1 MGRGINKVI
10 LVGNLGG
17 DPELRQTN
25 NGTSVCNFNLATSF
39 VRRNAETGETTETTE
54 WHRVVLFKRLA
65 EIAEQYLKKGDQAY
79 IEGRLSTRKWQDR
92 EGNDRWT
99 TEVIGSELQMLG
111 SPRGGQRGGPR
122 DSQRDGQRDGGG
134 GSGNYRPPQ
143 ERGGDAGYGSG
154 SSGGGGG
161 GRSAGSGQDGFEDDD
176 IPF

>member
-25 NGTSVCNFNLATSF
+25 SGTSVCNFNLATSF
-39 VRRNAETGETTETTE
+39 QRRNPETGETTETTE

-65 EIAEQYLKKGDQAY
+65 EIADQYLKKGDQAY

-111 SPRGGQRGGPR
+111 SPRGGGRGGGEHR
-122 DSQRDGQRDGGG
+122 GGA

-143 ERGGDAGYGSG
+143 ERGGDAGYGAG
-154 SSGGGGG
+154 SAGGG
-161 GRSAGSGQDGFEDDD
+161 GRGAGSGQDGFEDDD

>member
-25 NGTSVCNFNLATSF
+25 SGTSVCNFNLATSF
-39 VRRNAETGETTETTE
+39 VRRNPETGETTETTE

-65 EIAEQYLKKGDQAY
+65 EIADQYLKKGDQAY

-111 SPRGGQRGGPR
+111 SPRGGQRGG
-122 DSQRDGQRDGGG
+122 QRDGQRDGG

-143 ERGGDAGYGSG
+143 ERGGDGGYGSG
-154 SSGGGGG
+154 PAGGG
-161 GRSAGSGQDGFEDDD
+161 GRGAGSGQDGFEDDD

>member
-39 VRRNAETGETTETTE
+39 VRRNPETGDTTETTE

-65 EIAEQYLKKGDQAY
+65 EIADQYLKKGDQAY

-111 SPRGGQRGGPR
+111 SPRGGGQRGGGDR
-122 DSQRDGQRDGGG
+122 DRDRGQDAGA

-143 ERGGDAGYGSG
+143 ERGGAGR
-154 SSGGGGG
+154 GGN
-161 GRSAGSGQDGFEDDD
+161 AGQDGFEDDD

>member
-25 NGTSVCNFNLATSF
+25 SGTSVCNFNLATSF
-39 VRRNAETGETTETTE
+39 VRRNPETGETTETTE

-111 SPRGGQRGGPR
+111 SPRGGQRGG
-122 DSQRDGQRDGGG
+122 QRDGGG

-154 SSGGGGG
+154 PAGGRGGGT
-161 GRSAGSGQDGFEDDD
+161 GQDGFEDDD

>member
-39 VRRNAETGETTETTE
+39 VRRNPETGDTTETTE

-111 SPRGGQRGGPR
+111 SPRGGQRGG
-122 DSQRDGQRDGGG
+122 GQREGG
-134 GSGNYRPPQ
+134 GNYRPPQ
-143 ERGGDAGYGSG
+143 ERGGNNAGY
-154 SSGGGGG
+154 GGGGG
-161 GRSAGSGQDGFEDDD
+161 GSGGGSGGSGAGQDNFEDDD

>member
-25 NGTSVCNFNLATSF
+25 SGTSVCNFNLATSF
-39 VRRNAETGETTETTE
+39 VRRNPETGETTETTE

-65 EIAEQYLKKGDQAY
+65 EIADQYLKKGDQAY

-111 SPRGGQRGGPR
+111 SPRGGQRGG
-122 DSQRDGQRDGGG
+122 QRDGQRDGGG

-143 ERGGDAGYGSG
+143 ERGGDGGSG

-161 GRSAGSGQDGFEDDD
+161 RGAGSGQDGFEDDD